1 VADEAYYLDGSRNQ
15 QGPVPIAEIARLIR
29 SGTIRRYT
37 LVWYAGMPDWR
48 PASQVNELASFF
60 AGAAPPP
67 RPPAGPPRPP
77 AGPSSRSFQG
87 AAPMGRPASMAGRYQ
102 AQAQHTEGA
111 GPVGFGGAI
120 ARCFSK
126 YVDFTGRAPRSEYW
140 WWHLFYWLAVVVLLM
155 LDGLVASLHGS
166 PVLTLLALLALF
178 LPTLAGTVR
187 RLHDTDHSG
196 WMILIAMVPLV
207 GPIIY
212 LVFMCQRGTAGP
224 NRFGPDPL
232 GADLATTFD

>member
-1 VADEAYYLDGSRNQ
+1 MWISPDG
-15 QGPVPIAEIARLIR
+15 P
-29 SGTIRRYT
+29 
-37 LVWYAGMPDWR
+37 
-48 PASQVNELASFF
+48 
-60 AGAAPPP
+60 
-67 RPPAGPPRPP
+67 
-77 AGPSSRSFQG
+77 
-87 AAPMGRPASMAGRYQ
+87 
-102 AQAQHTEGA
+102 
-111 GPVGFGGAI
+111 
-120 ARCFSK
+120 
-126 YVDFTGRAPRSEYW
+126 PRSEYW

-155 LDGLVASLHGS
+155 LDGLVASLHGP